1 MVPNGW
7 VKTTF
12 DSLIDILVGFSFK
25 SDQYT
30 ENSTDILLLRGDN
43 IEPGALRWKN
53 AKRWPSDKIQDL
65 QKYQLIKG
73 DFVIAMDRTWITS
86 GLKVA
91 EVTEKDLPCLLV
103 QRVAR
108 IRTNNKLEQRLLT
121 HYFSSYQFEQ
131 YVKSV
136 QLATAVPHISSNN
149 IKNFPILLPPIQEQ
163 QKIAEILS
171 TWDKAIETTEK
182 LISNSQTQKRALMQ
196 QLLTGK
202 KRLLDE
208 NGERF
213 SGQWEKVKISRFLS
227 ESKQPSINNDPS
239 KRLTVRLHLNGIE
252 AREFRGTEAENS
264 TTHFIRKA
272 GQFIYGRQNFHKGA
286 FGIIPKELD
295 LYESSQDIPCFD
307 FTDKC
312 SPLWFFYMCS
322 RKNFYEFIENL
333 MTGTGSKRL
342 HPSSFLEISFATP
355 SLQEQTKIATVLSSA
370 DREIE
375 FLENKLKYLKE
386 EKKALMQ
393 QLLTGKRRVKVDN

>member
-1 MVPNGW
+1 MVPKGW
-7 VKTTF
+7 SKNNL
-12 DSLIDILVGFSFK
+12 DSLFSFK
-25 SDQYT
+25 NGVNASKQQYGT
-30 ENSTDILLLRGDN
+30 GYKFVNLMDIFQNPILKAEYIIGSVTITQNQFEN
-43 IEPGALRWKN
+43 
-53 AKRWPSDKIQDL
+53 
-65 QKYQLIKG
+65 YQLKYGDVLFNRTSETDDEIAYSSVYLDTAPAVFGGFVIKG
-73 DFVIAMDRTWITS
+73 SPITQKIDPKYSVYAFYSNYFRSQVIRLGQGAVRANI
-86 GLKVA
+86 GQ
-91 EVTEKDLPCLLV
+91 KDL
-103 QRVAR
+103 
-108 IRTNNKLEQRLLT
+108 NKTYL
-121 HYFSSYQFEQ
+121 
-131 YVKSV
+131 
-136 QLATAVPHISSNN
+136 
-149 IKNFPILLPPIQEQ
+149 LLPPIKEQ
-163 QKIAEILS
+163 QKIARILS
-171 TWDKAIETTEK
+171 AWDKAIEVTKK
-182 LISNSQTQKRALMQ
+182 LISNSQTQKKALMQ

-213 SGQWEKVKISRFLS
+213 SRKWEKVKISQFLS

-252 AREFRGTEAENS
+252 AREFRGSEAENS
-264 TTHFIRKA
+264 TLHFIRKA

-307 FTDKC
+307 FTNKC

-355 SLQEQTKIATVLSSA
+355 SLKEQTKIATVLSNA

-375 FLENKLKYLKE
+375 LLEKKLEYLKQ

-393 QLLTGKRRVKVDN
+393 QLLTGKRRVEVDE